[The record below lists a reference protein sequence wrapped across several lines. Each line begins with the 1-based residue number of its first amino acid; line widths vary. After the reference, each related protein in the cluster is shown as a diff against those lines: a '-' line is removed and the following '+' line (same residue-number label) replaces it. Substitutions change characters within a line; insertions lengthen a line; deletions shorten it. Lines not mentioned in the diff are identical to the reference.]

1 MTDGVCAVVVTRDR
15 KALLRECLG
24 ALEAQQAPLDRI
36 LVVDNDSSDGTPEMV
51 RAEFPA
57 ATLLRQEVNEGATG
71 GFYAGMAAGAET
83 GARWLW
89 LLDDDT
95 IAHPETLARL
105 LAGAGRAPSAP
116 ALLCSRVEWSDGR
129 AHPMNMPIV
138 RRRDV
143 GGLVASGERRLLPI
157 RACSWVSLLVSREAI
172 ERHGLPCKPFFF
184 QADDIE
190 YTARVLRSETGY
202 CVPDSVVE
210 HRTRTPHDAL
220 SDPDDRRFYYHA
232 RNTLYMLRGH
242 SWATGEKPALVW
254 VLLESAAR
262 YLQANR
268 YRPGSAVTVAR
279 AVRDGLRPGAP

>member
-1 MTDGVCAVVVTRDR
+1 VSDGVCAVVVTRDR
-15 KALLRECLG
+15 RELLRECLR
-24 ALEAQQAPLDRI
+24 ALQAQDAPPEQI

-51 RAEFPA
+51 REEFPA

-71 GFYAGMAAGAET
+71 GFHAGMAAGART

-95 IAHPETLARL
+95 IAHPDTLARL
-105 LAGAGRAPSAP
+105 LAGGERAPAPP

-143 GGLVASGERRLLPI
+143 AALVAAGERRLLPI
-157 RACSWVSLLVSREAI
+157 RACSWVSLLVAREAV

-190 YTARVLRSETGY
+190 YTARVLRAEAGY

-210 HRTRTPHDAL
+210 HRTKTPHDAL

-232 RNTLYMLRGH
+232 RNTLYMLRGR
-242 SWATGEKPALVW
+242 SWSLGEKPALVW

-262 YLQANR
+262 YVQANR

-279 AVRDGLRPGAP
+279 AIRDGLRPGAP